1 MDNVGWGSSRFDTDR
16 PVSLQPDSTYLSP
29 ISAESS
35 SENETQSISSVSG
48 VKASKSKEDRRGGVF
63 RIFGRKVAVGGDKD
77 KDKDREKVKMNSSSS
92 SSHLLP
98 PPPPPPSAHN

>member
-1 MDNVGWGSSRFDTDR
+1 M
-16 PVSLQPDSTYLSP
+16 SLQPDSTYLTP

-35 SENETQSISSVSG
+35 SENETQSISSLSG

-63 RIFGRKVAVGGDKD
+63 RIFGRKVAVGGGEKD
-77 KDKDREKVKMNSSSS
+77 KDKERDKYKLN
-92 SSHLLP
+92 SHLLP